1 MLNYYLL
8 FLSKNLHNLV
18 HEVVPSFYS
27 EELFEIFLKEYIN
40 IRFYNYYDDEL
51 SMEEKIEKYLNRIF
65 LKLIKDYP
73 SEEEKLTNMYM
84 SFSYLMLIDNQSSLS
99 DDTVIGLITDY
110 RKDIGLED
118 NKIFPR
124 SIKKQIESFKN
135 KKKELLDYFLTDK
148 FSVVE
153 NNTSNNSIID
163 IKMNYNIEFPEIYS
177 KSAIDEIYNSTPV
190 SEERM
195 LVIYSLVIPKIIM
208 DLDNYI
214 YDRYYLV
221 DFSCEIF
228 NNNELLEK
236 VKKFT
241 VNDIFKFRVVFKIE
255 YDDYSKHSA
264 SIKEM
269 IKDGYMFAIKIDDEV
284 ELINNMLLNLF
295 KYILI
300 DSNSIHKDVKNDKI
314 VIVG

>member
-51 SMEEKIEKYLNRIF
+51 TMEEKIEKYLNRIF

-84 SFSYLMLIDNQSSLS
+84 AFSYLMLIDNQSSLS

-148 FSVVE
+148 FSLVE

-284 ELINNMLLNLF
+284 ELTNNMLLNLF

>member
-284 ELINNMLLNLF
+284 ELTNNMLLNLF